1 MHNQRTHSTVK
12 HSPFYLMMGYEPL
25 GLPTTF
31 LKTNV
36 PEAEKR
42 LTALFHAQNEAQ
54 VAHELAQQTM
64 ME

>member
-1 MHNQRTHSTVK
+1 
-12 HSPFYLMMGYEPL
+12 MMGYEPL

-31 LKTNV
+31 PKTNV

-42 LTALFHAQNEAQ
+42 LSTLLCARNEAQ
-54 VAHELAQQTM
+54 AAHELVRQTM